1 MLGGDEVGALVV
13 NLGAHTVKAG
23 YAGDDSPKVV
33 IPSAYGYVAE
43 SGRGGKA
50 IAPQDGEGDVD
61 MSDGARAS
69 DGALRSGLLG
79 DAGVGYHVGV
89 SGPTWWREGMEVREA
104 VGSDGIVADDLDGL
118 ASMLDYI
125 YRTALRQDPS
135 EHPLMFAEPN
145 HMPRDKRE
153 VLEQILFEKYNV
165 PALFFARE
173 AMLTAFSTG
182 RSTACVVDVGHA
194 GASVTA
200 VSDGYVIPTSANRTN
215 LAGRALNEMLLY
227 HVEKTGREAGLAG
240 PSEDVLRPR
249 YTFTKRDPGGGG
261 QFEIVDTL
269 RKQITHPS
277 FHTYQRLNIVAEI
290 KESCCGVLPAALG
303 QGQTVAALAA
313 SAGLPGLA
321 PGAPPVPEI
330 KQFELPDGR
339 LLDISP
345 DARYRTPE
353 LFFNPRIVESFGGE
367 GPSLSQLGGV
377 SADRGLPWMVVDTI
391 QHSDVDLKKELF
403 ASVLVTGGST
413 LIPGFVERLQSSIAP
428 LVPPTTRIKL
438 LANPNPI
445 DRKYSVWIGGSILAS
460 LGTMVQMWLSKQEYG
475 EHGAELVH
483 SKCP

>member
-33 IPSAYGYVAE
+33 VPSAYGYVA
-43 SGRGGKA
+43 SDGRGGKVV
-50 IAPQDGEGDVD
+50 APQDGEGDVD
-61 MSDGARAS
+61 MVGGAGAS
-69 DGALRSGLLG
+69 GGALRNGVLG
-79 DAGVGYHVGV
+79 DLGAGYHVGI
-89 SGPTWWREGMEVREA
+89 SGPTWWREGMEVRES
-104 VGSDGIVADDLDGL
+104 VGSDGIASDDLEGV

-125 YRTALRQDPS
+125 YRTALREDPT
-135 EHPLMFAEPN
+135 EHPIMFAEPN
-145 HMPRDKRE
+145 HMPREKRE
-153 VLEQILFEKYNV
+153 ALEQILFEKYNV

-200 VSDGYVIPTSANRTN
+200 VSDGYILPTSANRSN

-227 HVEKTGREAGLAG
+227 HVERGGREAGLAG

-249 YTFTKRDPGGGG
+249 YMFTKSDSGGGNM
-261 QFEIVDTL
+261 EIVDNL
-269 RKQITHPS
+269 RHPITHPS
-277 FHTYQRLNIVAEI
+277 FHSYQRMNIVAEI
-290 KESCCGVLPAALG
+290 KESCCGVMPAALSSS
-303 QGQTVAALAA
+303 QTVASLAA
-313 SAGLPGLA
+313 TVGLPGLA
-321 PGAPPVPEI
+321 PGAAPVPEA

-339 LLDISP
+339 FVDISP
-345 DARYRTPE
+345 DARYRVPE
-353 LFFNPRIVESFGGE
+353 LLFNPRIVDSFGGE

-377 SADRGLPWMVVDTI
+377 AADRGLPWMVVDTI

-413 LIPGFVERLQSSIAP
+413 LVPGFVERLQTAIGP
-428 LVPPTTRIKL
+428 LVPPTTRVKL
-438 LANPNPI
+438 MANPNPI

-460 LGTMVQMWLSKQEYG
+460 LGTMVQMWLSRQEYG
-475 EHGAELVH
+475 EHGPTLIH
-483 SKCP
+483 RKCP